1 MNHFGIWSSEVQTS
15 SAFLLDSWFMKH
27 SSDRAEE
34 GSLLNSGKTETAEA
48 FTKSTDDKQGKT
60 GQSRGR
66 SRGRGRDKGRGRG
79 KDSRDMAG
87 TASAVHG
94 MIGQCMTG
102 TGAARARHG
111 SSDSTGRAGQIS
123 AGRSMA
129 ISMSKGGRWWREE
142 ARAERKEGA
151 TGA

>member
-34 GSLLNSGKTETAEA
+34 SLPNSGKTETVEA
-48 FTKSTDDKQGKT
+48 FTKSTDDRQGKT
-60 GQSRGR
+60 GQGRGRCRGR

-94 MIGQCMTG
+94 MAGQCTAG

-111 SSDSTGRAGQIS
+111 GSDSTGRAGQ
-123 AGRSMA
+123 GRSVQDGA
-129 ISMSKGGRWWREE
+129 WR
-142 ARAERKEGA
+142 
-151 TGA
+151 